1 MQGKPFH
8 SLLLSRILA
17 VVLVLFGLHG
27 IAQDGILD
35 IHGTVK
41 NEASRKNMEGVQ
53 VKVVQDGKEYDTYT
67 TAGNGRYGFNLPLGH
82 KYMFTFSADG
92 MVYKKIEINT
102 KGIPPEDMAGGFK
115 LNMDMTLFDM
125 IEGFDM
131 KIMEAP
137 LGKAAFDPIRN
148 SVEFDYDYTGQMQ
161 QKIADELKRLE
172 KLAKDMEKFLK
183 QFNELVAQGDQA
195 MSAKKYADAVAKY
208 EAALQVIPDREP
220 APAKLAEAQAK
231 LDEENAAR
239 ELEQRYTSLITQ
251 AKSDI
256 GKKRYEEAKDALVEA
271 QKLKPAEREPKD
283 LLDSIEKELAALAKR
298 AEYDGLIAAAD
309 KDFNAKN
316 YAIAIEKYEQASA
329 MFPAET
335 YPRDQIK
342 AARKILDEQL
352 AAAAEEEERNR
363 RYNEAMAAGDRN
375 VKEKNY
381 QAAINN
387 YKEAQDAKPQEKL
400 PPQKIKEVEAL
411 IAAAAKAESDAVAA
425 AEQAEKDRLEREYR
439 ELIKKADDKFAAK
452 KLEDAR
458 VDYLTATELRPD
470 DNYPKSRIERID
482 QLLAETEAEAQETAA
497 ANAEAAKAEA
507 EYRAMIADADAKFEA
522 GDLEA
527 AKSVYEGAQLVRPSD
542 KYPATRI
549 ARINEMLAKQSDAET
564 ERLAEE
570 ERRRE
575 AERLAAADEAERLAR
590 EARLK
595 EQEEERLRRQ
605 QEEEEERARLAAE
618 RERQAEE
625 ERRRMSEFANN
636 ADATSEDEAERYY
649 REARRRDELAKRDRV
664 EEKKEGHSTM
674 ISRREQDAD
683 AAIRRFEE
691 EKLEIE
697 ENMTRIYRDGQ
708 MNYESKVDARE
719 EIKEE
724 HAENIGDYT
733 RRADNRRSMAVE
745 NAQTQH
751 ANQFAVASNDSY
763 RQAHIAA
770 VDDKEEE
777 AFANL
782 AAYASKG
789 DARRVNNEF
798 DVQQKNDKLANIAG
812 EGENVRRQNVAGVEE
827 KKGQYS
833 NFENDLRRAADERK
847 VTGAEAVVE
856 KKEQMSEIGE
866 GKEMLAE
873 NNMTEIRRT
882 KERNSDQQFDL
893 ATAARERSYDRRKEL
908 FSKSAG
914 EMKSVDDYRLPP
926 GYENLEEGVQEK
938 SYEEGNKMVIER
950 TVRRGNK
957 VDTYRKVISKTGI
970 YYFKNGSSITEGLWK
985 RETLDAQN

>member
-1 MQGKPFH
+1 MQGKSFH
-8 SLLLSRILA
+8 NVLLST
-17 VVLVLFGLHG
+17 VCSVLLMLLG
-27 IAQDGILD
+27 IGAAAQDGILD
-35 IHGTVK
+35 IHGSVK

-53 VKVVQDGKEYDTYT
+53 VKVAQDGKEYDTFT

-137 LGKAAFDPIRN
+137 LGKASFDPIRN
-148 SVEFDYDYTGQMQ
+148 SVEFDYDYTAQMQ

-208 EAALQVIPDREP
+208 EAALKVIPDREP
-220 APAKLAEAQAK
+220 AVAKLAEAQAK

-256 GKKRYEEAKDALVEA
+256 GKKKFQEAKDALVEA

-309 KDFNAKN
+309 KDFNGKN
-316 YAIAIEKYEQASA
+316 YAISIEKYEQASA

-342 AARKILDEQL
+342 AARKILDDQL

-375 VKEKNY
+375 VKDKNY

-387 YKEAQDAKPQEKL
+387 YKDAQAAKPAEKL
-400 PPQKIKEVEAL
+400 PPQKIKEVEGL
-411 IAAAAKAESDAVAA
+411 IAAAAKAESDAAA
-425 AEQAEKDRLEREYR
+425 AADQAERDRLEREYR
-439 ELIKKADDKFAAK
+439 DLIKKADDKFAAK
-452 KLEDAR
+452 KLEEAKA
-458 VDYLTATELRPD
+458 DYQTAVALRPD

-482 QLLAETEAEAQETAA
+482 QLLAETEAQARESAA
-497 ANAEAAKAEA
+497 ANEAAAKAEA
-507 EYRAMIADADAKFEA
+507 EYRAMIADADAKFDA
-522 GDLEA
+522 GDLEE
-527 AKSVYEGAQLVRPSD
+527 AKAVYEGAQLVRPSD

-549 ARINEMLAKQSDAET
+549 TRINEMLAKASNAEAD
-564 ERLAEE
+564 RLAEE
-570 ERRRE
+570 ARKRE
-575 AERLAAADEAERLAR
+575 EERLAAEEAERLAR
-590 EARLK
+590 EARLN
-595 EQEEERLRRQ
+595 EQEAERLRRQ
-605 QEEEEERARLAAE
+605 QEEEAERARLAAE

-625 ERRRMSEFANN
+625 ERRRTSEFANN

-649 REARRRDELAKRDRV
+649 REARQRDDLAKRDRIN
-664 EEKKEGHSTM
+664 EKKEDNSRLLN
-674 ISRREQDAD
+674 RREQDAD
-683 AAIRRFEE
+683 ASMRRYQE

-708 MNYESKVDARE
+708 MNHESRVDARE
-719 EIKEE
+719 AIKEE
-724 HAENIGDYT
+724 HADNLSEYN
-733 RRADNRRSMAVE
+733 RKADNRRSTAAD
-745 NAQTQH
+745 NARTQH
-751 ANQFAVASNDSY
+751 ATQQALAANDSY
-763 RQAHIAA
+763 REAHISE
-770 VDDKEEE
+770 VERKEEE
-777 AFANL
+777 SLANL

-798 DVQQKNDKLANIAG
+798 EVEEKNTKLANIAG
-812 EGENVRRQNVAGVEE
+812 DGENVRLDNVAQVED
-827 KKGQYS
+827 KKDQYS

-847 VTGAEAVVE
+847 VTGAEAVEE
-856 KKEQMSEIGE
+856 KKAQFRDVGE
-866 GKEMLAE
+866 GKEVLAE
-873 NNMTEIRRT
+873 DNMTEIRRT
-882 KERNSDQQFDL
+882 KERASDQQTDL
-893 ATAARERSYDRRKEL
+893 ALAARDRAYDRRKEL
-908 FSKSAG
+908 FSLSAG
-914 EMKSVDDYRLPP
+914 EKKSVDDYRLPP

-970 YYFKNGSSITEGLWK
+970 YYFKNGVSITEGLWK